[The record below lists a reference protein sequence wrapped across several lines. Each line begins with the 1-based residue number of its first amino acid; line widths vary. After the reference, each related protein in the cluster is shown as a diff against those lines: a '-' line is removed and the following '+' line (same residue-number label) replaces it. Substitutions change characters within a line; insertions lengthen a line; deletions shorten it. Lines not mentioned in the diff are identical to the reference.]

1 MHCRKL
7 RGDDK
12 NEEET
17 VLVKYLTNISWELL
31 GCRMQDPISLLIG
44 KLKFVRI
51 SGETLYKV
59 LHTRG
64 INTPKAYWERD
75 IQDSTKN

>member
-17 VLVKYLTNISWELL
+17 VLVEYLTNISWELL
-31 GCRMQDPISLLIG
+31 GRRM
-44 KLKFVRI
+44 
-51 SGETLYKV
+51 
-59 LHTRG
+59 
-64 INTPKAYWERD
+64 
-75 IQDSTKN
+75 